1 MNADYQ
7 KPETPADTTE
17 GNGADNASVTMMLAE
32 QELMRYAISH
42 DLRAPLRAILG
53 FSQILKE
60 EEGPQ
65 MSPMSNG
72 HLDRVI
78 AAADRMNGMIDALLA
93 QAQLTRSAIEN
104 QTVDLSAL
112 AHSVSDDLNA
122 AAPRLSTLVAEAVV
136 TWTIEPSMR
145 AAGDPEMIRQVLE
158 NLMGNAVK
166 YSGKVLAPHVEVGMV
181 QATSP
186 QVFFVRDNGV
196 GFDMQHADKLFGL
209 FQRLHSS
216 RDFPGSG
223 VGLAGVH
230 VMVRRHGGRIWAE
243 AKPGQG
249 ACFYFTLT
257 SPNAGQPG

>member
-1 MNADYQ
+1 MTSPD
-7 KPETPADTTE
+7 KPVVAIDGTDAET
-17 GNGADNASVTMMLAE
+17 GGAMMIQAE
-32 QELMRYAISH
+32 QELMRFAISH

-78 AAADRMNGMIDALLA
+78 AAAGRMNSMIDALLV
-93 QAQLTRSAIEN
+93 QAQLTRSSI
-104 QTVDLSAL
+104 QFQSVDLTAL
-112 AHSVSDDLNA
+112 AQGVADDLGAASLLVNA
-122 AAPRLSTLVAEAVV
+122 PETDAPVNWS
-136 TWTIEPSMR
+136 IELGMN
-145 AAGDPEMIRQVLE
+145 AHCDPEMIRQVLE

-166 YSGKVLAPHVEVGMV
+166 YSGKVTAPHVEVGMV
-181 QATSP
+181 KATSP

-196 GFDMQHADKLFGL
+196 GFDMQHAEKLFGL

-243 AKPGQG
+243 AQPGQG

-257 SPNAGQPG
+257 APNTLPNAL

>member
-1 MNADYQ
+1 MQKTDKSADGIDDAGA
-7 KPETPADTTE
+7 ET
-17 GNGADNASVTMMLAE
+17 GAATMIQAE

-78 AAADRMNGMIDALLA
+78 AAAGRMNSMIDALLV
-93 QAQLTRSAIEN
+93 QAQLTRSSI
-104 QTVDLSAL
+104 QYQSVDLTAL
-112 AHSVSDDLNA
+112 AQGIADDLGA
-122 AAPRLSTLVAEAVV
+122 ASLLFNSPETDNPVNWS
-136 TWTIEPSMR
+136 IETGMT
-145 AAGDPEMIRQVLE
+145 AFGDPEMIRQVLE

-166 YSGKVLAPHVEVGMV
+166 YSGKVTNPHVDVGMV
-181 QATSP
+181 KATTP

-196 GFDMQHADKLFGL
+196 GFDMQHAEKLFGL

-243 AKPGQG
+243 AQPGKG
-249 ACFYFTLT
+249 ACFYFTL
-257 SPNAGQPG
+257 SAPNTI

>member
-1 MNADYQ
+1 MNSDMQ
-7 KPETPADTTE
+7 KPDQPVAAIDD
-17 GNGADNASVTMMLAE
+17 ACVDMDSAAMIQAE

-60 EEGPQ
+60 EEGPR

-78 AAADRMNGMIDALLA
+78 AAAGRMNSMIDALLV
-93 QAQLTRSAIEN
+93 QAQLTRSSIAYQSVNLTDLARGIADDLGAASLSSSHSMPTDLAVTWAIE
-104 QTVDLSAL
+104 SGML
-112 AHSVSDDLNA
+112 AQ
-122 AAPRLSTLVAEAVV
+122 
-136 TWTIEPSMR
+136 
-145 AAGDPEMIRQVLE
+145 GDPDMIRQVLE

-166 YSGKVLAPHVEVGMV
+166 YSGKVAAPHVEVGMV
-181 QATSP
+181 KATSP
-186 QVFFVRDNGV
+186 QVFFVRDNGI

-216 RDFPGSG
+216 RDFPGTG

-230 VMVRRHGGRIWAE
+230 VMVRRHGGRIWAQ
-243 AKPGQG
+243 AKPGEG

-257 SPNAGQPG
+257 APETI

>member
-1 MNADYQ
+1 MNSDMQ
-7 KPETPADTTE
+7 KPDKPVAAIDDACIEM
-17 GNGADNASVTMMLAE
+17 GGATMMQAE

-60 EEGPQ
+60 EEGPR

-78 AAADRMNGMIDALLA
+78 AAAGRMNSMIDALLV
-93 QAQLTRSAIEN
+93 QAQLTRSSIEY
-104 QTVDLSAL
+104 QSVDLTAL
-112 AHSVSDDLNA
+112 ARAIADDLGAETLSSESIA
-122 AAPRLSTLVAEAVV
+122 ADFSV
-136 TWTIEPSMR
+136 TWVIEQGMH
-145 AAGDPEMIRQVLE
+145 AQGDPDMIRQVLE

-166 YSGKVLAPHVEVGMV
+166 YSGKVAAPHVEVGMV
-181 QATSP
+181 KATAP

-216 RDFPGSG
+216 RDFPGTG

-243 AKPGQG
+243 AQPGQG

-257 SPNAGQPG
+257 APEAI